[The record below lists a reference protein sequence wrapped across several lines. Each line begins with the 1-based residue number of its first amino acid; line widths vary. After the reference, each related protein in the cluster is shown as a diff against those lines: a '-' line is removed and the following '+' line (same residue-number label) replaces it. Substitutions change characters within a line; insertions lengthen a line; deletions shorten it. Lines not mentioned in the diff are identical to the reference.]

1 MEDNKDKKCKLW
13 ITLGSPAFHLDA
25 VKRFFTAQL
34 EAYKAYL
41 QMNLEVYGDTKAIE
55 LIERCDKSIAAVN
68 KVTNGE
74 TFSKEVLRNLRW
86 TTTMDDLL
94 KCGESIL
101 SSCNPRILE
110 SWDEYYTELKKDIE
124 RRRLED
130 SKKEKV

>member
-1 MEDNKDKKCKLW
+1 MEDNKDKKDKLW

-25 VKRFFTAQL
+25 VKRFFTSQL

-74 TFSKEVLRNLRW
+74 TFSKEILRNLRW

-101 SSCNPRILE
+101 SSCKPRILE

-124 RRRLED
+124 RRRLENN
-130 SKKEKV
+130 KKEKV